1 MFNQTKSESGKETI
15 MKQQKFFV
23 IVITVCALLLSLAGC
38 ASSSAFDGSSAKNAD
53 SYHLD
58 VKTMNGTDTH
68 TLELKQGDTLK
79 ILFETVK
86 GSLEMKI
93 TSPDGT
99 SLYQG
104 DGTVTE
110 FTVEAPVDGPYA
122 IVVVGQKAKGSIH
135 IDVERVPEAVEPEG
149 TQEPEPE
156 PEAVTL
162 TSDDLVGPW
171 HLADDEK
178 DNATAIEA
186 IPGAIEF
193 GSSMEIT
200 SDGHISWYI
209 GADGGTGTYSL
220 SGDILS
226 ADMTNDFDQ
235 SSMKMEF
242 TAEKTEG
249 GTFLYTEY
257 KGLLLCWSQGE
268 GETGKGGDDEAE
280 VSYPGADVVEL
291 VSLRGDTTTVYKLA
305 DGTYMDRIECR
316 FTYNGT
322 DTWTDEDGVEWN
334 EVVKS
339 STNDNSSTNMDE
351 VSEDEAWKED
361 LEKSLFENYGLIPK
375 YYEDLGDGIY
385 QVYMEVGGEVV
396 LLVKVDSETGDYQVI
411 G

>member
-1 MFNQTKSESGKETI
+1 

-38 ASSSAFDGSSAKNAD
+38 ASNSAFDGSSAKNAD

-79 ILFETVK
+79 IRFETMK
-86 GSLEMKI
+86 GSLDMKI
-93 TSPDGT
+93 TEPDGT
-99 SLYQG
+99 ALYQG
-104 DGTVTE
+104 DGTVEE
-110 FTVEAPVDGPYA
+110 FTVEAPMDGTYS
-122 IVVVGQKAKGSIH
+122 IVVVGQKAKGSIY
-135 IDVERVPEAVEPEG
+135 IAVERVSEAVEPGG

>member
-1 MFNQTKSESGKETI
+1 

-79 ILFETVK
+79 IRFETMK
-86 GSLEMKI
+86 GSLDMKI
-93 TSPDGT
+93 TEPDGT
-99 SLYQG
+99 ALYQG
-104 DGTVTE
+104 DGTVE
-110 FTVEAPVDGPYA
+110 KFTVEAPMDGTYS
-122 IVVVGQKAKGSIH
+122 IVVVGQKAKGSIY
-135 IDVERVPEAVEPEG
+135 IAVERVSEAVEPEG

-242 TAEKTEG
+242 TAEKTDD

-280 VSYPGADVVEL
+280 SGYPGADVVEL
-291 VSLRGDTTTVYKLA
+291 VNLRGDTTTVYKLA
-305 DGTYMDRIECR
+305 DGTYMDRIERR

-322 DTWTDEDGVEWN
+322 DTWIDEDGLEW
-334 EVVKS
+334 K
-339 STNDNSSTNMDE
+339 
-351 VSEDEAWKED
+351 
-361 LEKSLFENYGLIPK
+361 L
-375 YYEDLGDGIY
+375 
-385 QVYMEVGGEVV
+385 
-396 LLVKVDSETGDYQVI
+396 
-411 G
+411 

>member
-1 MFNQTKSESGKETI
+1 

-23 IVITVCALLLSLAGC
+23 IVINVCALLLSLAGC

-58 VKTMNGTDTH
+58 VKIMNGTDTH

-86 GSLEMKI
+86 GALEMKI

-122 IVVVGQKAKGSIH
+122 IVVAGQNAKGRIH
-135 IDVERVPEAVEPEG
+135 VDMDKVPASTEPAE
-149 TQEPEPE
+149 TPEPSNSTVE
-156 PEAVTL
+156 EEILPAEAPTRETTDTSVSIAPPVQEHNNPDAVTA
-162 TSDDLVGPW
+162 DDLVGPW
-171 HLADDEK
+171 HLVEDEK
-178 DNATAIEA
+178 DNATAM
-186 IPGAIEF
+186 EF

-242 TAEKTEG
+242 TAGKTDD

-268 GETGKGGDDEAE
+268 GESGRGGEDESE
-280 VSYPGADVVEL
+280 TSYPGADVVEL
-291 VSLRGDTTTVYKLA
+291 VNLRGDTTTVYKLA
-305 DGTYMDRIECR
+305 DGTYMDRIERR
-316 FTYNGT
+316 FIYNGT
-322 DTWTDEDGVEWN
+322 DTWIDEDGVEW
-334 EVVKS
+334 K
-339 STNDNSSTNMDE
+339 
-351 VSEDEAWKED
+351 
-361 LEKSLFENYGLIPK
+361 
-375 YYEDLGDGIY
+375 
-385 QVYMEVGGEVV
+385 
-396 LLVKVDSETGDYQVI
+396 LLVLKM
-411 G
+411 

>member
-1 MFNQTKSESGKETI
+1 MFNQTKSESGKETV
-15 MKQQKFFV
+15 MKQQKLFV

-351 VSEDEAWKED
+351 VSDDEAWKED

>member
-1 MFNQTKSESGKETI
+1 
-15 MKQQKFFV
+15 MKQQKFFGIILV
-23 IVITVCALLLSLAGC
+23 FCVLLTLAGC

-135 IDVERVPEAVEPEG
+135 IDVERVPKAVEPES
-149 TQEPEPE
+149 
-156 PEAVTL
+156 VTL
-162 TSDDLVGPW
+162 TADDLVGPW
-171 HLADDEK
+171 HLAEDEK
-178 DNATAIEA
+178 DNSTAIEA
-186 IPGAIEF
+186 LPGAMEF
-193 GSSMEIT
+193 GNSMEIT

-242 TAEKTEG
+242 TAEKTDD

-268 GETGKGGDDEAE
+268 GETGKGGDDEVEA
-280 VSYPGADVVEL
+280 SYPGADVVEL
-291 VSLRGDTTTVYKLA
+291 VNLRGDTTTVYKLA
-305 DGTYMDRIECR
+305 DGTYMVRIERR

-322 DTWTDEDGVEWN
+322 DTWIDEDGGEWN
-334 EVVKS
+334 AAAE
-339 STNDNSSTNMDE
+339 
-351 VSEDEAWKED
+351 
-361 LEKSLFENYGLIPK
+361 
-375 YYEDLGDGIY
+375 
-385 QVYMEVGGEVV
+385 
-396 LLVKVDSETGDYQVI
+396 
-411 G
+411 

>member
-1 MFNQTKSESGKETI
+1 MFNQTKSEPGKETI

-38 ASSSAFDGSSAKNAD
+38 ASNSAFDGSSAKNAD

-79 ILFETVK
+79 IRFETMK
-86 GSLEMKI
+86 GSLDMKI
-93 TSPDGT
+93 TEPDGT
-99 SLYQG
+99 ALYQG
-104 DGTVTE
+104 DGTVE
-110 FTVEAPVDGPYA
+110 KFTVEAPMDGAYP

-135 IDVERVPEAVEPEG
+135 IDVERVPEAMESEG
-149 TQEPEPE
+149 TQELELEPE
-156 PEAVTL
+156 PVTL
-162 TSDDLVGPW
+162 TADDLVGPW

-186 IPGAIEF
+186 IPSAIEF

-235 SSMKMEF
+235 SFMKMEF
-242 TAEKTEG
+242 TAEKTDD

-268 GETGKGGDDEAE
+268 GETGKGGDDEVEA
-280 VSYPGADVVEL
+280 SYPGADVVEL
-291 VSLRGDTTTVYKLA
+291 VNLRGDTTTVYKLA
-305 DGTYMDRIECR
+305 DGTYMDRIERR

-322 DTWTDEDGVEWN
+322 DTWIDEDGGGVERGSGMRA
-334 EVVKS
+334 K
-339 STNDNSSTNMDE
+339 
-351 VSEDEAWKED
+351 
-361 LEKSLFENYGLIPK
+361 
-375 YYEDLGDGIY
+375 
-385 QVYMEVGGEVV
+385 VGTCGCCQQ
-396 LLVKVDSETGDYQVI
+396 KAVD
-411 G
+411 

>member
-1 MFNQTKSESGKETI
+1 

-38 ASSSAFDGSSAKNAD
+38 ASNSAFDGSSAKNAD

-79 ILFETVK
+79 IRFETMK
-86 GSLEMKI
+86 GSLDMKI
-93 TSPDGT
+93 TEPDGT
-99 SLYQG
+99 ALYQG
-104 DGTVTE
+104 DGTVE
-110 FTVEAPVDGPYA
+110 KFTVEAPMDGTYS
-122 IVVVGQKAKGSIH
+122 IVVVGQKAKGSIY
-135 IDVERVPEAVEPEG
+135 IAVERVSEAVEPEG

-193 GSSMEIT
+193 GSSMDKT